1 MAPIPVEISCPG
13 IRTVQKPKDSR
24 KQASQPALPESP
36 RLAIPIPSESTLD
49 LLRDIFY
56 MRDHHLAASKS
67 LPPMF
72 QSDSEIHDKNEIWRK
87 KLPRKVMTT
96 AWSKTYG
103 LSYGDLSKVTLP
115 ELALKYTLTKPALLR
130 DVQQL

>member
-1 MAPIPVEISCPG
+1 
-13 IRTVQKPKDSR
+13 
-24 KQASQPALPESP
+24 
-36 RLAIPIPSESTLD
+36 
-49 LLRDIFY
+49 

-72 QSDSEIHDKNEIWRK
+72 QRDSEIHDKNEIWRK

-96 AWSKTYG
+96 EWSKTYG
-103 LSYGDLSKVTLP
+103 LSYNYRDLTKVTLP
-115 ELALKYTLTKPALLR
+115 ELALKYILTKPALLR